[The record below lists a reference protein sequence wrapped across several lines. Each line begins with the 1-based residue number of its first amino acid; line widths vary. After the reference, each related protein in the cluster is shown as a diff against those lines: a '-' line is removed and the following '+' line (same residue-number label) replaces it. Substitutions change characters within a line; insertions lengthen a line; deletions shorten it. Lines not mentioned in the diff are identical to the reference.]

1 MVEPQ
6 IVVLVVAGSSP
17 VGHRAYEVLNPKA
30 QTPNN
35 HFIWRLE
42 PGIWDFKL
50 VPVAQPDRAS
60 DFGSEGWGFKSLQA
74 RHFRQFV
81 AIMSPFSLPSQNLV
95 NRTSATQQ
103 GSATRF
109 NLPRKLQSRRGGS
122 L

>member
-17 VGHRAYEVLNPKA
+17 VGHPAYEVPNPKA

-35 HFIWRLE
+35 HFIWSLE

-60 DFGSEGWGFKSLQA
+60 DFGSEGWGFESLQA
-74 RHFRQFV
+74 RSDLISCGQ
-81 AIMSPFSLPSQNLV
+81 
-95 NRTSATQQ
+95 ATYI
-103 GSATRF
+103 
-109 NLPRKLQSRRGGS
+109 RKNPLCFM
-122 L
+122 LHIF

>member
-17 VGHRAYEVLNPKA
+17 VGHPAYEVPNPKA

-35 HFIWRLE
+35 HFIWSLE

-60 DFGSEGWGFKSLQA
+60 DFGSEGWGFESLQA
-74 RHFRQFV
+74 RQFLHFV
-81 AIMSPFSLPSQNLV
+81 AVMSPLKGPICSLSQV
-95 NRTSATQQ
+95 AF
-103 GSATRF
+103 A
-109 NLPRKLQSRRGGS
+109 
-122 L
+122 

>member
-17 VGHRAYEVLNPKA
+17 VGHPAYEVPNPKA

-35 HFIWRLE
+35 HFIWSLE

-60 DFGSEGWGFKSLQA
+60 DFGSEGWGFESLQA
-74 RHFRQFV
+74 RFDLIYCGQ
-81 AIMSPFSLPSQNLV
+81 
-95 NRTSATQQ
+95 ATYI
-103 GSATRF
+103 RENPLCF
-109 NLPRKLQSRRGGS
+109 MLHIF
-122 L
+122 